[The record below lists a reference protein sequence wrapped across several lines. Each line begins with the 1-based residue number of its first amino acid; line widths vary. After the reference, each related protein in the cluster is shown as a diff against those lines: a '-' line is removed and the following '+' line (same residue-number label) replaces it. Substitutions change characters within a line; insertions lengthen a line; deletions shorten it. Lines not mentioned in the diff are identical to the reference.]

1 MPTTRSGMEDYT
13 CWICH
18 LGRETV
24 NLTFI
29 PMLDISD
36 ILTLLAWGGIL
47 LFSDSGLTFPVA
59 LPWIRFQRQK
69 CWEELP
75 KWQRQPL
82 VTSLLIFK
90 CMFLLLHNYFRCI
103 HVKWVWE
110 RLLLLATDSFSV
122 VAGRLC
128 YPFPFFFLWR
138 EWEDPHSNCFLK
150 FPQCV
155 SVKKKNYR
163 MGKAWSNANAKWW
176 NLTGSFNVHSFKMET
191 VWSQNLAVA

>member
-36 ILTLLAWGGIL
+36 ILTLLAWGIL

-90 CMFLLLHNYFRCI
+90 CMFLLLRNYFRCI

-110 RLLLLATDSFSV
+110 HLLLLATDSFSV

-128 YPFPFFFLWR
+128 YLFPFFFFYEESEKILIPTVSWNFPSVLVWR
-138 EWEDPHSNCFLK
+138 KRITAW
-150 FPQCV
+150 
-155 SVKKKNYR
+155 
-163 MGKAWSNANAKWW
+163 GKLGPMLMPN
-176 NLTGSFNVHSFKMET
+176 GGI
-191 VWSQNLAVA
+191 